1 MDFDYRLSSL
11 LDEILKVM
19 QIKTVNG
26 YSTNHFWTDGS
37 EFLCDTEERA
47 EVLADFLEALGMEP
61 HTGYYDP
68 KEDEINGELD
78 NHTGWYYVDFD

>member
-19 QIKTVNG
+19 QINTVNG
-26 YSTNHFWTDGS
+26 YCVNHFWTDGS

-47 EVLADFLEALGMEP
+47 EALADFLEALGMGP
-61 HTGYYDP
+61 HTGYHDP
-68 KEDEINGELD
+68 VSDRRNDEVN